1 MGKNEITVIVPT
13 YNRCPYS
20 IQKFYDNPLIWCI
33 LSLIKG
39 NASEIEKIVVIDDA
53 STDKTEENIKKIK
66 EKYKYIN
73 IEYIRNKNKKN
84 PCMTRNI
91 GLKYTKSKYVFF
103 MDDDCII
110 NSGALEK
117 ARVLYEYIEE
127 RSYIGALHFPVYLRK
142 NIFDNKISEAKIG
155 KLLPEDGKIFSN
167 FRMYPLE
174 ERKKIRIN
182 ELCEM
187 EKPIEIDFFHEVFLM
202 KTDLIKKVGGFCENV
217 KLDYIFSEGL
227 FLSLKLRKLEVRNFQ
242 ITDPQCKVIHFRYG
256 SRYDMGIND
265 KYKNEYPILNVNIS
279 LEEMIQKSNLENL
292 NTGGRSNIQNI
303 IKESISGRYAVFLT
317 LSKNGAKKWKKYC
330 YEALINEK
338 DPEEMLKFP
347 KWSVNLKEKEKL
359 FAEAITQGEK
369 IYEQRLF

>member
-39 NASEIEKIVVIDDA
+39 NASEIEK
-53 STDKTEENIKKIK
+53 
-66 EKYKYIN
+66 IN

-174 ERKKIRIN
+174 ERKKIRI
-182 ELCEM
+182 
-187 EKPIEIDFFHEVFLM
+187 
-202 KTDLIKKVGGFCENV
+202 
-217 KLDYIFSEGL
+217 
-227 FLSLKLRKLEVRNFQ
+227 
-242 ITDPQCKVIHFRYG
+242 
-256 SRYDMGIND
+256 
-265 KYKNEYPILNVNIS
+265 
-279 LEEMIQKSNLENL
+279 
-292 NTGGRSNIQNI
+292 
-303 IKESISGRYAVFLT
+303 
-317 LSKNGAKKWKKYC
+317 
-330 YEALINEK
+330 
-338 DPEEMLKFP
+338 
-347 KWSVNLKEKEKL
+347 EKEKTN
-359 FAEAITQGEK
+359 ETV
-369 IYEQRLF
+369 QRSHF